1 MRQRLVLIAIKK
13 DDVARCGLPLAQLQT
28 QANPIDLAGNLPP
41 FQRVPRPPV
50 TELFF
55 ATPWTAATADAHALA
70 CFDLGTH
77 ARDRP
82 VRPVGDWLL
91 Q

>member
-1 MRQRLVLIAIKK
+1 MRQRLALIAIEKH
-13 DDVARCGLPLAQLQT
+13 DVADCGLLLAQLQT

-55 ATPWTAATADAHALA
+55 AAPWTVAS
-70 CFDLGTH
+70 G
-77 ARDRP
+77 
-82 VRPVGDWLL
+82 
-91 Q
+91 